1 MKKIILLL
9 IVALNAS
16 FAFANESVLFPIEKI
31 YTDATNI
38 SDVKDKFIEEAVVD
52 ICIKHLVA
60 KDNIDAEGNLIR
72 RYPFFNLLSVQCKQE
87 TKQIKC
93 TLDGYLTSNA
103 NAVFNPGWTMQFI
116 YC

>member
-72 RYPFFNLLSVQCKQE
+72 RYPFFNVLSVQCKPE

-93 TLDGYLTSNA
+93 KLDGYLTN
-103 NAVFNPGWTMQFI
+103 NPDILIRSGYAMQYI